1 MSHLGLAY
9 LLSLGFEVTNHER
22 RHENRILL
30 MIGSVMIDFSRP
42 IYLLARYILAF
53 DTVHLIGRFFYIP
66 SHSILGVLL
75 LAGFFAPLF
84 SNYSFRH
91 AYSLLT
97 LGGFFHLLLDMTMWP
112 WTGGLF
118 LFFPLQ
124 SSAYQ
129 YSFRL
134 IWPGDYHVALFFGL
148 PLSGLALF
156 HLLKDLNK
164 QTNIDQMAIS

>member
-1 MSHLGLAY
+1 MAY
-9 LLSLGFEVTNHER
+9 LLSFVPGVTSQER
-22 RHENRILL
+22 QHENRILL
-30 MIGSVMIDFSRP
+30 IIGSVMVDFGRP
-42 IYLLARYILAF
+42 IYLLARFILDF
-53 DTVHLIGRFFYIP
+53 DTVHIFGRFFYSP

-75 LAGFFAPLF
+75 LAGIFAPLF

-97 LGGFFHLLLDMTMWP
+97 LGGFSHLLLDMTMWP
-112 WTGGLF
+112 WTGGVF

-124 SSAYQ
+124 TSAYQ

-134 IWPGDYHVALFFGL
+134 IWPGDYHIALFFGL

-164 QTNIDQMAIS
+164 QTKIDQMAIS